1 MINRLRQLGSA
12 VQKVLADQSAEAA
25 GQVARGLE
33 QGLAELEAEM
43 ARLRRVAVENHG
55 LIEQVL
61 KQRDYW
67 CEKWK
72 LHGVQHSNAQSQL
85 LQQIESLDSAIASRL
100 LPELNKYREKEGLKP
115 LLYTSALERFR
126 TLFGDYKTT
135 LAASAAEGDAMP
147 NDFIE
152 RRQPVDPEK

>member
-1 MINRLRQLGSA
+1 MIDRMRKLGAA

-25 GQVARGLE
+25 SKVAVGLE
-33 QGLAELEAEM
+33 QGLSELEAEM
-43 ARLRRVAVENHG
+43 ARLRRVALENHG
-55 LIEQVL
+55 LIEEII

-85 LQQIESLDSAIASRL
+85 LQQIESLDAAIARRL
-100 LPELNKYREKEGLKP
+100 LPELNTYRQKDGLKP
-115 LLYTSALERFR
+115 LLYTSALERLR

-135 LAASAAEGDAMP
+135 LATTAAEGDAMP
-147 NDFIE
+147 NDFVE
-152 RRQPVDPEK
+152 RRQPVDVEK